1 MTRAEKIQALAAIQS
16 GRGNIASLMD
26 TVWEYWEA
34 SDKKP
39 DLYVNEVTGQSLT
52 ASQLEVRGQA
62 RPYLKF
68 FITQLSDPVNDP
80 IL

>member
-1 MTRAEKIQALAAIQS
+1 MTRTDKIKALQAIQD
-16 GRGNIASLMD
+16 GRGNIAPLMG

-39 DLYVNEVTGQSLT
+39 DIFTNEVTGQSLT
-52 ASQLEVRGQA
+52 ASQLNERKRA
-62 RPYLKF
+62 RPYLNF
-68 FITQLSDPVNDP
+68 FVAHLPHPDNDP